1 MQKAGDLMS
10 SDIMSPALV
19 RFHEKDVFPSLEQ
32 ALNDLE
38 QDFQKNLCEMKKQ
51 YIECFKIICLNT
63 AKIQE
68 NGQSR
73 IGFLIFHLLRTRILS
88 HDYTYAVMAYD
99 KDWYLNEGVR
109 VGEADFSFIYKHYE
123 ELWKKLERE
132 SKKYIGQIN
141 GVDIEGIMLKLLNPF
156 HLYVAELMRCSLLE
170 ALETSEYEALDREKH
185 FEIQTGEYFELCDLV
200 HMEDKEKDLEERRQR
215 LEQSKDQSCCFQD
228 FRNLDLKGQSYC
240 GRDLRYAD
248 FRKSSMEEIQL
259 RNCLLIGARFKESD
273 LRGASLMVSMIHDA
287 SFEKADLTRG
297 KLQYC
302 VAFTGKNHANEWKNT
317 GFTGVSFKNAILKE
331 ADFSGATIMGGDFEG
346 ADLRGAIFK
355 DAVLYRSRFNKKQ
368 LDECEFSQEQLEQ
381 IKLLP

>member
-68 NGQSR
+68 NGQSK

-99 KDWYLNEGVR
+99 KDWYLKEGVR

-141 GVDIEGIMLKLLNPF
+141 GADIEGIMLKLLNPF

-200 HMEDKEKDLEERRQR
+200 HMEDQEKDLEERRQR

-287 SFEKADLTRG
+287 SFEKADLTRA
-297 KLQYC
+297 KMQFC

-331 ADFSGATIMGGDFEG
+331 ADFSGVTIIGGDFEG

-355 DAVLYRSRFNKKQ
+355 DAVLYRSCFNKKQ

>member
-1 MQKAGDLMS
+1 MS

-19 RFHEKDVFPSLEQ
+19 RFHEKDVFPSLELI
-32 ALNDLE
+32 LNNLE
-38 QDFQKNLCEMKKQ
+38 QDFQKNLGDMKKL
-51 YIECFKIICLNT
+51 YLECFKGICLNT
-63 AKIQE
+63 GKKQE
-68 NGQSR
+68 NDQIR
-73 IGFLIFHLLRTRILS
+73 IGFLIFHLLRTRILT
-88 HDYTYAVMAYD
+88 HDYTYAVMVYD
-99 KDWYLNEGVR
+99 KDWYLNEGIR

-123 ELWKKLERE
+123 ELWKKLEWE

-141 GVDIEGIMLKLLNPF
+141 GADIEGIMLKLLNPF
-156 HLYVAELMRCSLLE
+156 HQYVTELMRCSLME
-170 ALETSEYEALDREKH
+170 ALETSEYTALDREKH

-200 HMEDKEKDLEERRQR
+200 HMEDQEKDLKERRHR
-215 LEQSKDQSCCFQD
+215 LEESKGQSCCFQD
-228 FRNLDLKGQSYC
+228 FRTLDLNRQSYC

-259 RNCLLIGARFKESD
+259 RNCLLIGALFKESY
-273 LRGASLMVSMIHDA
+273 LREASLMVSMIHDA
-287 SFEKADLTRG
+287 CFEGSDLTRA

-355 DAVLYRSRFNKKQ
+355 DAVLYRSRFSKKQ

-381 IKLLP
+381 IKVLP

>member
-1 MQKAGDLMS
+1 MP
-10 SDIMSPALV
+10 SDNMSPALN
-19 RFHEKDVFPSLEQ
+19 RFHEKDIFPSLEL

-38 QDFQKNLCEMKKQ
+38 HNFQNNLSEMKKQ
-51 YIECFKIICLNT
+51 YLESFKSICVNI

-68 NGQSR
+68 NDQIR
-73 IGFLIFHLLRTRILS
+73 IGFLIFHLLRTNIIN
-88 HDYTYAVMAYD
+88 HDYTYAVMVYD
-99 KDWYLNEGVR
+99 KNWYVNEGVR

-141 GVDIEGIMLKLLNPF
+141 VADIEGIMLKLLNPF
-156 HLYVAELMRCSLLE
+156 HKYVTELMRCSLMEVLE
-170 ALETSEYEALDREKH
+170 ISEYEAFIKEKH

-200 HMEDKEKDLEERRQR
+200 HMEDREKDLEERKRC
-215 LEQSKDQSCCFQD
+215 LEESKDQSCCFQD
-228 FRNLDLKGQSYC
+228 FRNLDLKEQSYC

-248 FRKSSMEEIQL
+248 FRKSSMEGIRL

-287 SFEKADLTRG
+287 CFEKADLTRG
-297 KLQYC
+297 NLQYC

-331 ADFSGATIMGGDFEG
+331 ADFSKATIMGGDFEG

-355 DAVLYRSRFNKKQ
+355 DAVLYRSRFSKKQ
-368 LDECEFSQEQLEQ
+368 LEQCEFSQEQLDQ

>member
-1 MQKAGDLMS
+1 MS

-38 QDFQKNLCEMKKQ
+38 QDFQKNLCEMKKK

-68 NGQSR
+68 NDQSR

-123 ELWKKLERE
+123 ELWKKLERQ

-141 GVDIEGIMLKLLNPF
+141 GADIEGIMLKLLNPF
-156 HLYVAELMRCSLLE
+156 HLYIAELMRCSLLE

-248 FRKSSMEEIQL
+248 FRKSSMEGIQL

-331 ADFSGATIMGGDFEG
+331 ADFSGATIMGGDFDG